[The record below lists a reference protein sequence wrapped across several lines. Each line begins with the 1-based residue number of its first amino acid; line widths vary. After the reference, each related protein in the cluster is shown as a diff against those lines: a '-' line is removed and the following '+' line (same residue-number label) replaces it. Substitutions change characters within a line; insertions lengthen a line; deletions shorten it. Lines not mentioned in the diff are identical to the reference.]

1 MNRFVSRVLSPL
13 GVCLFV
19 IVCLGQQGLSQQT
32 APAKQ
37 PGGKKAAT
45 MKKAKPAEASAPS
58 QWLSIN
64 IVRVKADMLTDY
76 QDFVRKEVIPTLQK
90 GGVKERSAFTTG
102 VFGEAYEYVYV
113 TPISNFADYD
123 SPSPVVK
130 ALGEEAARG
139 YGAKARRFVVSSH
152 TYAVQTR
159 PDLSYEGKMTGPP
172 KLAVINSI
180 HTVPGKSLA
189 FEALLKSDILPAVKK
204 AGVAGYLVS
213 QTVLGG
219 DPNEYVTLTLM
230 DSFAEVG
237 KGSPVIRGM
246 GGQAAFNRFLTRVT
260 GIVASQERSVARY
273 VPDMS
278 FPAPAK
284 ADNR

>member
-1 MNRFVSRVLSPL
+1 MNKFVSRVLSPI
-13 GVCLFV
+13 GVCSLV
-19 IVCLGQQGLSQQT
+19 IACLGPQGLSQQA

-37 PGGKKAAT
+37 PAAKKAAT
-45 MKKAKPAEASAPS
+45 TRKAKPAEASGQS
-58 QWLSIN
+58 QWLAIN

-76 QDFVRKEVIPTLQK
+76 QDFVRKEVNPTLQK

-123 SPSPVVK
+123 SPGYAVK
-130 ALGEEAARG
+130 ALGEEGARS

-189 FEALLKSDILPAVKK
+189 FEALLKSDIIPAVKK
-204 AGVAGYLVS
+204 AGVTGYLVS

-246 GGQAAFNRFLTRVT
+246 GGQAGFNRFLPKVA
-260 GIVASQERSVARY
+260 GIIASQERSVARY

-278 FPAPAK
+278 FPAAAK
-284 ADNR
+284 AETR